1 MIGCVQKCADF
12 FQLALSFEQRQS
24 KFILD
29 FSVSLTTSFHHSYMA
44 LQENKIS
51 STNFIQTK
59 KMGKY
64 SSLVEQIIDE
74 YGDGISPED
83 LLVILDSMY
92 DVVNIEQID
101 DELYGLQ
108 MQNIVKYNAQENLY
122 KYERDEINLLLGI
135 GGGEIK
141 LINPDQFMERHGY

>member
-1 MIGCVQKCADF
+1 
-12 FQLALSFEQRQS
+12 
-24 KFILD
+24 
-29 FSVSLTTSFHHSYMA
+29 
-44 LQENKIS
+44 
-51 STNFIQTK
+51 
-59 KMGKY
+59 MGKY

-108 MQNIVKYNAQENLY
+108 MQNIVKYNAQENLF

-141 LINPDQFMERHGY
+141 LINPDQFMERHGYEQIKAINKVYFKLFFYSNQ

>member
-1 MIGCVQKCADF
+1 MIGFVQKCADF
-12 FQLALSFEQRQS
+12 FQLPLSFEQS
-24 KFILD
+24 KFIPD
-29 FSVSLTTSFHHSYMA
+29 FSVSLITLFHHSYMA

-108 MQNIVKYNAQENLY
+108 MQNIVKYNAQENLF

-141 LINPDQFMERHGY
+141 LINPDQFMERHGYE

>member
-1 MIGCVQKCADF
+1 MGKI
-12 FQLALSFEQRQS
+12 

-29 FSVSLTTSFHHSYMA
+29 FSISLITLFHHSYMA

-64 SSLVEQIIDE
+64 SSLVEQNIDE

>member
-12 FQLALSFEQRQS
+12 FQLPLSFEQN

-108 MQNIVKYNAQENLY
+108 MQNIVKYNAQENLF

-141 LINPDQFMERHGY
+141 LINPDQFMERHGYE

>member
-1 MIGCVQKCADF
+1 MGIP
-12 FQLALSFEQRQS
+12 
-24 KFILD
+24 D
-29 FSVSLTTSFHHSYMA
+29 FSVSLTTSFIHSYMA
-44 LQENKIS
+44 SLQENKIS

-83 LLVILDSMY
+83 LLVILDSIY

-122 KYERDEINLLLGI
+122 KYERDEVNLLLGI

-141 LINPDQFMERHGY
+141 LINPDQFMERHGYD

>member
-1 MIGCVQKCADF
+1 MGFSI
-12 FQLALSFEQRQS
+12 LA
-24 KFILD
+24 
-29 FSVSLTTSFHHSYMA
+29 FHQSYMA

-64 SSLVEQIIDE
+64 SSIVEQIIDE

-122 KYERDEINLLLGI
+122 KYERDEINLSLGI

-141 LINPDQFMERHGY
+141 LINPDQFMERYNKYRFDMERHGYE